1 MESGD
6 VGDSIVHMV
15 AVMLLSILPVVSTAE
30 CVGELLAIKLE
41 AQMHLDILQLVIQSI
56 HTMSMELV

>member
-6 VGDSIVHMV
+6 VGGQRPHLV
-15 AVMLLSILPVVSTAE
+15 AAMLLSMQLVVSTAE

-41 AQMHLDILQLVIQSI
+41 AQMLL
-56 HTMSMELV
+56 E